1 MTEMMMTSAGATT
14 SAQANGHFT
23 QAQPLAKEQ
32 LLSDA
37 AMLKFVIDGYVI
49 VQTDFPDEM
58 HEAICRQ
65 IDAAFDTTGNPG
77 DAILDKV
84 PALHQIYADPAVR
97 GALASV
103 LGHDYVMNSHRHCH
117 YTTPGHPGGHWHQDS
132 VNLRHHRIERV
143 LAMYYPQDVVEEMG
157 PTIVLPGTQYHNT
170 PSTYMASYVNFKSQI
185 PLTVKAGSVAI
196 VHYDIWH
203 AWMPNRSNKARRMLK
218 FLFDRVSQP
227 TTPSWNAAPDFV
239 FNPNPFTLPIDD
251 QSAAYK
257 HRVLWR
263 SVWDWLHGIP
273 QEAGAS
279 KW

>member
-1 MTEMMMTSAGATT
+1 MNEMMLTETVDHE
-14 SAQANGHFT
+14 QLNGRHNPSTAVT
-23 QAQPLAKEQ
+23 QDR
-32 LLSDA
+32 LLSDD
-37 AMLKFVIDGYVI
+37 AMLKFVIDGYI
-49 VQTDFPDEM
+49 LVQTDFPDEL
-58 HEAICRQ
+58 HETICRQ
-65 IDAAFDTTGNPG
+65 IDAVFEASGNPG
-77 DAILDKV
+77 NDILDKV
-84 PALHQIYADPAVR
+84 PALHQIYADPGVC
-97 GALASV
+97 GVLASV
-103 LGHDYVMNSHRHCH
+103 LGADYVMNAHRHCH

-170 PSTYMASYVNFKSQI
+170 PSTYMASFMNFKSQL
-185 PLTVKAGSVAI
+185 PLTVKAGTVAI

-203 AWMPNRSNKARRMLK
+203 AWMPNRSNKSRRMLK

-227 TTPSWNAAPDFV
+227 TVPSWNAAPDFV

-263 SVWDWLHGIP
+263 SVWDWLHGIA

>member
-1 MTEMMMTSAGATT
+1 MNETMMSVATETPVQM
-14 SAQANGHFT
+14 NGHV
-23 QAQPLAKEQ
+23 QPVGKQ
-32 LLSDA
+32 RLLSDA
-37 AMLKFVIDGYVI
+37 EMLKFVIDGYLI

-58 HEAICRQ
+58 HETICRQ
-65 IDAAFDTTGNPG
+65 IDTVFAQSGNPG
-77 DAILDKV
+77 DAILDKM
-84 PALHQIYADPAVR
+84 PALYQIYADPAVQ
-97 GALASV
+97 GALVSV
-103 LGHDYVMNSHRHCH
+103 LGADYSMSSHRHCH

-157 PTIVLPGTQYHNT
+157 PTIVLPGTHYHNT
-170 PSTYMASYVNFKSQI
+170 PSTYMASYMNFKSQV

-203 AWMPNRSNKARRMLK
+203 AWMPNRSTKARRMLK

-227 TTPSWNAAPDFV
+227 TAPSWNASPDFA
-239 FNPNPFTLPIDD
+239 FNPNPFSLPIDD

-263 SVWDWLHGIP
+263 SVWDWLHGVP
-273 QEAGAS
+273 QESGVVN
-279 KW
+279 W